1 MALLLHPDTEPVF
14 KKNVQGAFVKWII
27 MHIGL
32 FYINLLKQKCCYGLK
47 MCNED
52 TYNKI

>member
-14 KKNVQGAFVKWII
+14 KKNAQGAFVKWII
-27 MHIGL
+27 MH
-32 FYINLLKQKCCYGLK
+32 INLLKQKCCYGLK